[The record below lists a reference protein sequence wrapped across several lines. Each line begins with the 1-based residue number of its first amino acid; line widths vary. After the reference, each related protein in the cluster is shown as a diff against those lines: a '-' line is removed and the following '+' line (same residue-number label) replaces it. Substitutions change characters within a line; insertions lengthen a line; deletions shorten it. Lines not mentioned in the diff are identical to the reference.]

1 MKTGKPHPKRERGQ
15 ALVETALS
23 LMILIILLM
32 GMVDFGLAFA
42 HRVALTNASRFGARY
57 ASRNPRQPTLIYE
70 GTIEALRGTIVLPDD
85 YDVADPDP
93 RLDIIIVCEDEGTEI
108 SCSGATRGN
117 QVRVT
122 VTYDYAPLFG
132 GLLGITG
139 DLTIGSST
147 LMYISWKPS

>member
-1 MKTGKPHPKRERGQ
+1 MISRLRHTTEERGQ

-42 HRVALTNASRFGARY
+42 HRIALTNASRFGARY

-70 GTIEALRGTIVLPDD
+70 GTVESLRGTIVLPDD
-85 YDVADPDP
+85 YDMADPDD
-93 RLDIIIVCEDEGTEI
+93 RLEIIIVCENNGTEI
-108 SCSGATRGN
+108 DCTDATRGH
-117 QVRVT
+117 QIRVT
-122 VTYDYAPLFG
+122 VAYRYAPLFG
-132 GLLGITG
+132 GLLGITD

-147 LMYISWKPS
+147 LMYISWKPA